1 MKKNEKLLDAIGN
14 IDDYMIDAAYNKEKN
29 KKSLSGVFEAIGAV
43 AAVAAIA
50 VFAVVLSQYAKK
62 DQNIA
67 GTDTVTGDETVTTK
81 VEDKIIEGIKDDN
94 VELIN
99 IKDIK
104 EISGDYHWSS
114 EGAEQ
119 WQNAAGG
126 MTLHEILSSD
136 IVAYNLPSLMPKG
149 YILSHTGM
157 DGSYNNIENCRS
169 LHMTFIDN
177 TNNVVEESRSE
188 DGAVIYNKFEYNS
201 LSLTLLNKSQNEGS
215 EYIDFITDKYL
226 ITGTLSAANIYRD
239 FHTEYPDGHTE
250 YEFLIETDD
259 YYILYAYNG
268 SEGGER
274 DLNCKNLYRIAA
286 STPYF
291 KNNGYKYNDNVVK
304 ESDYDKFN
312 TSYYT
317 YEEGD
322 YRFYLTTVT
331 PSDEHFFFE
340 CELKVTN
347 ISDKEISLYKL
358 GEYDSFFDFNCNIT
372 IGEYRQ
378 ILNYKGTA
386 DKSKTK
392 ITLAPNQSYSEH
404 LTLITPVSEKL
415 TRKYIQA
422 PHNFDVRSVV
432 TVYPYDRISGLFTYE
447 IMSAKGYEFIRD
459 KDGHELVFMTAQE
472 LQNVTNIHVTS
483 EPGSYDFSFNGAD
496 EVKPITDYLSSLHPL
511 SVNNNLIN
519 DYDGGAWVIELTYG
533 DGTAKT
539 VYQIANKYMSKGN
552 GVLYEL
558 DIEEASKFDRIVK
571 GTALPGDFNFFIV
584 WDTYGISS
592 YDSKTGDLIKENDAS
607 DVSKYTTTYKL
618 TDAELER
625 AYRALAIIDDL
636 PDEYDPY
643 NAPDSENKISS
654 KPSQTI
660 MVTVTKNGKPKTVT
674 CENVCLSGEGY
685 DDNAKTFLLAVD
697 VIKNIL
703 TNTKAWQKL
712 PDYEFYYD

>member
-104 EISGDYHWSS
+104 EISGDYHWTS

-119 WQNAAGG
+119 WYNAAGG

-169 LHMTFIDN
+169 LTMLFIDN
-177 TNNVVEESRSE
+177 TNNAVEEHRDE
-188 DGAVIYNKFEYNS
+188 NGEVIYKKDKYNS
-201 LSLTLLNKSQNEGS
+201 LSLTLLNKSLNEGS

-286 STPYF
+286 STPYI
-291 KNNGYKYNDNVVK
+291 KDNGYKYTD
-304 ESDYDKFN
+304 EDS
-312 TSYYT
+312 S
-317 YEEGD
+317 
-322 YRFYLTTVT
+322 
-331 PSDEHFFFE
+331 SDEKSSTENEHNVFI
-340 CELKVTN
+340 CGDQRVTGL
-347 ISDKEISLYKL
+347 E
-358 GEYDSFFDFNCNIT
+358 G
-372 IGEYRQ
+372 
-378 ILNYKGTA
+378 
-386 DKSKTK
+386 
-392 ITLAPNQSYSEH
+392 
-404 LTLITPVSEKL
+404 LIC
-415 TRKYIQA
+415 
-422 PHNFDVRSVV
+422 D
-432 TVYPYDRISGLFTYE
+432 
-447 IMSAKGYEFIRD
+447 
-459 KDGHELVFMTAQE
+459 
-472 LQNVTNIHVTS
+472 
-483 EPGSYDFSFNGAD
+483 SYDYNGQHV
-496 EVKPITDYLSSLHPL
+496 EV
-511 SVNNNLIN
+511 
-519 DYDGGAWVIELTYG
+519 DG
-533 DGTAKT
+533 
-539 VYQIANKYMSKGN
+539 
-552 GVLYEL
+552 
-558 DIEEASKFDRIVK
+558 
-571 GTALPGDFNFFIV
+571 
-584 WDTYGISS
+584 YGISQELIS
-592 YDSKTGDLIKENDAS
+592 MENPPTLYYKQGD
-607 DVSKYTTTYKL
+607 
-618 TDAELER
+618 
-625 AYRALAIIDDL
+625 
-636 PDEYDPY
+636 
-643 NAPDSENKISS
+643 
-654 KPSQTI
+654 TI
-660 MVTVTKNGKPKTVT
+660 EFVTPEDKSFNCFQLWDKNGKNTISINGHLYGYLD
-674 CENVCLSGEGY
+674 ENPGEY
-685 DDNAKTFLLAVD
+685 Y
-697 VIKNIL
+697 L
-703 TNTKAWQKL
+703 TAELRRGGKYTSMGVKL
-712 PDYEFYYD
+712 IVSK

>member
-50 VFAVVLSQYAKK
+50 VFAAVLSQYAKK

-274 DLNCKNLYRIAA
+274 DLNCNNLYRIAA
-286 STPYF
+286 STPYI
-291 KNNGYKYNDNVVK
+291 KDNGYKYTDEDSSSDDKSSTENEHNVFICGDQRVTGL
-304 ESDYDKFN
+304 EGLICDSYDLSDGQHVEVDGYGISQELISMSDPPTLYYKQGDTIEFVTPEDKSFN
-312 TSYYT
+312 CFQLWDKNGKNTISINGHLHGYLDENPGEY
-317 YEEGD
+317 
-322 YRFYLTTVT
+322 YLTA
-331 PSDEHFFFE
+331 
-340 CELKVTN
+340 ELKQGNRYTSMGV
-347 ISDKEISLYKL
+347 KL
-358 GEYDSFFDFNCNIT
+358 
-372 IGEYRQ
+372 
-378 ILNYKGTA
+378 
-386 DKSKTK
+386 
-392 ITLAPNQSYSEH
+392 
-404 LTLITPVSEKL
+404 
-415 TRKYIQA
+415 
-422 PHNFDVRSVV
+422 VV
-432 TVYPYDRISGLFTYE
+432 TGEKTEGL
-447 IMSAKGYEFIRD
+447 I
-459 KDGHELVFMTAQE
+459 FMTPAE
-472 LQNVTNIHVTS
+472 LEGVTAIHVTS
-483 EPGSYDFSFNGAD
+483 LPGSYDFRYEGAA
-496 EVKPITDYLSSLHPL
+496 EVNPIKVYLSSLHPARV
-511 SVNNNLIN
+511 SEDDV
-519 DYDGGAWVIELTYG
+519 DPADGMTWVTELKYG

-539 VYQIANKYMSKGN
+539 IYLFGN
-552 GVLYEL
+552 YIRRYDGALYEL

-584 WDTYGISS
+584 WNTYGISS
-592 YDSKTGDLIKENDAS
+592 YDSKTGDLIKDNNAS
-607 DVSKYTTTYKL
+607 DVSKYMTTYKL

-654 KPSQTI
+654 IPSQTI